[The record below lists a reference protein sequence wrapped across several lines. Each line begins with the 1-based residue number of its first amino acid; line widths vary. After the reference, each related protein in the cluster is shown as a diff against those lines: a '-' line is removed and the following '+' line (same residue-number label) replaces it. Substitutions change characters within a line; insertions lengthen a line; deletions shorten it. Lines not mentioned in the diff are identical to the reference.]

1 MRLEL
6 ALIPILFGFAVAVMI
21 FAKPVEVNKPD
32 LSAVFVYWPEAFR
45 YAEKGDATAIHRVV
59 GLVAC
64 AANGVID
71 APPGVAYRVL
81 SLSCRFRP

>member
-45 YAEKGDATAIHRVV
+45 YAEKGDATAVQRVV

-64 AANGVID
+64 ATGGVIE

>member
-6 ALIPILFGFAVAVMI
+6 ALIPILFGFAITVML

-32 LSAVFVYWPEAFR
+32 LSAVFAYWPEAFK
-45 YAEKGDATAIHRVV
+45 YAERGDTAAIHRVV
-59 GLVAC
+59 GLVTC
-64 AANGVID
+64 ASSGVID

-81 SLSCRFRP
+81 SISCRFRP